1 MLCRAFRRA
10 SVVPRLAPAKR
21 QMQPALLQVAPWTKP
36 SRPSR
41 PSEPRKP
48 YHKALPSVGRLLY
61 RTRHDLLGY
70 DTRPRPNAQDS
81 HVPGLYRYLAH
92 VMANTRADVLKF
104 GHADQ
109 PNCVRPAHV
118 AADPALPF
126 DLSVCIFSNVR
137 PRLLTGRLPHRLP
150 HVAVPGHDAP
160 WYLLPCTG
168 TWSLS
173 LATSRCIASSLLRGS
188 QLARPTSLLD
198 RLAYL
203 FICLSQDPP

>member
-1 MLCRAFRRA
+1 M
-10 SVVPRLAPAKR
+10 
-21 QMQPALLQVAPWTKP
+21 
-36 SRPSR
+36 
-41 PSEPRKP
+41 
-48 YHKALPSVGRLLY
+48 
-61 RTRHDLLGY
+61 
-70 DTRPRPNAQDS
+70 
-81 HVPGLYRYLAH
+81 PGLYRCLAH
-92 VMANTRADVLKF
+92 VMANSRADVLMF

-126 DLSVCIFSNVR
+126 DLSVCLHLVRCAASSTGRLR
-137 PRLLTGRLPHRLP
+137 PRLRPRLP

-173 LATSRCIASSLLRGS
+173 LATSRCIASSLLGGS